1 MKFAKITF
9 WIAGIYGLIS
19 LVPLYFMYNTIGRMD
34 PPPLNHPHFYYGF
47 VGVTLVWQ
55 FAFFVI
61 ATNPVRFRPF
71 ILLAACEKLSYILA
85 VAALYSAGSLLPR
98 QTVTALPD
106 TLLAILFVIAFLRTP
121 AARKM

>member
-19 LVPLYFMYNTIGRMD
+19 LVPLYFMYNAIGRMD
-34 PPPLNHPHFYYGF
+34 PPPLTHPNFYYGF
-47 VGVTLVWQ
+47 VGVALVWQ

-61 ATNPVRFRPF
+61 AADPARFRPF
-71 ILLAACEKLSYILA
+71 MLLAVCEKLSYVLA
-85 VAALYSAGSLLPR
+85 VAALYSAGKMLPR
-98 QTVTALPD
+98 QAVTALPD

-121 AARKM
+121 AARKA